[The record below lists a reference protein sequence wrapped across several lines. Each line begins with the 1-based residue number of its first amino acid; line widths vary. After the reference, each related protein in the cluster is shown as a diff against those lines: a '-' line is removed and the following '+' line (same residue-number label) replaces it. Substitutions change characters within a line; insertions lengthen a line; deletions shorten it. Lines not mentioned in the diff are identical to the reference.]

1 MEVEYI
7 VIKHKGRSLPLEGVQ
22 ASIKR
27 LHPRH
32 AIIPILT
39 AKEFS
44 LEAGISGEIK
54 LAEALH
60 KHSFPFEHRVIH
72 DLSLAS
78 TTPFQIDSLFLTPFY
93 ALVLE
98 VKNIG
103 GRLEF
108 RDNPPQLIRTRETGE
123 VDGFESPAAQVER
136 NGELLEGWLKS
147 KGIYIPIFQAV
158 VLAYPKQILDRAPAK
173 TPVLFPNHVPRYIM
187 ELPRKETL
195 LDQKTFNWLAEEFL
209 DRHINYIPRPVCE
222 TYNIPRKDIRTG
234 VICLNCGV
242 IGMVKIKRSWRC
254 RSCGFLDHRAHER
267 GVREWFLIMGREM
280 TNKDCREFLRVDMNI
295 ASRILC
301 SMDLNSIG
309 SCRYRRYTLDFHK
322 KDL

>member
-1 MEVEYI
+1 MGGI
-7 VIKHKGRSLPLEGVQ
+7 Q

-32 AIIPILT
+32 EAIPILT
-39 AKEFS
+39 AKASS

-54 LAEALH
+54 LAETLR
-60 KHSFPFEHRVIH
+60 KHSFPFEHRVFH
-72 DLSLAS
+72 DLSLVSSAL
-78 TTPFQIDSLFLTPFY
+78 FQIDTLFLTRFY
-93 ALVLE
+93 AVVFE

-108 RDNPPQLIRTRETGE
+108 KDDPPQLVRRRETGE

-136 NGELLEGWLKS
+136 NGDLLELWLKGH
-147 KGIYIPIFQAV
+147 GIQIPVYRIV
-158 VLAYPKQILDRAPAK
+158 VLAYPKQIIDKAPAK
-173 TPVLFPNHVPRYIM
+173 TQVLFPNYVPPFIHA
-187 ELPRKETL
+187 LPRKQAI
-195 LDQKTFNWLAEEFL
+195 LDSKTFRWLTAKL
-209 DRHINYIPRPVCE
+209 LNSHINYIPRPVCDI
-222 TYNIPRKDIRTG
+222 YNIPPRDIQTG
-234 VICLNCGV
+234 VICSHCDA

-254 RSCGFLDHRAHER
+254 RSCGSLDHKAHER

-280 TNKDCREFLRVDMNI
+280 TNKDCREFLRVDMNT

-309 SCRYRRYTLDFHK
+309 SCRYRKYTINFHK
-322 KDL
+322 KDNKRADGLL